1 MKEPRLPGFT
11 ADHSLYRT
19 NVTYRMRR
27 SGNFSESQVM
37 PAAINTGVKCD
48 RVCSACARTGS
59 EVACAV
65 CERCE
70 EVFPI

>member
-19 NVTYRMRR
+19 NVTY
-27 SGNFSESQVM
+27 SGRGSGDFSESQVT
-37 PAAINTGVKCD
+37 PAVINTGIKCA
-48 RVCSACARTGS
+48 RVCYACAHTGS
-59 EVACAV
+59 EIACAV

-70 EVFPI
+70 EVFPF